1 MMNQGYKKY
10 KPFTPIDLPDR
21 QWPSRRLEKARGHVR
36 DAIRLEVL

>member
-21 QWPSRRLEKARGHVR
+21 QWPNRRDRPRAHL
-36 DAIRLEVL
+36 VLGRPA